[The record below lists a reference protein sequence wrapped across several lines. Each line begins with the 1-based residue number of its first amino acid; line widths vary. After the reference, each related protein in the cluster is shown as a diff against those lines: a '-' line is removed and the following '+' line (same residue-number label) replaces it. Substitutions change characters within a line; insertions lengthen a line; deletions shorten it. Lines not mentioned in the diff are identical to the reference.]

1 MNNKEYINLY
11 STYAMLCY
19 FQHNIAYSAYCSAY
33 VSFLLLPI
41 SNTYNYQYLLL
52 SSTTHTRLVLMVYRL
67 LGIFQL
73 VTDGYPLPCSDEFG
87 KMSVQIPVGK

>member
-1 MNNKEYINLY
+1 MNNKDYITLY
-11 STYAMLCY
+11 STFAMLCY

-41 SNTYNYQYLLL
+41 SKSSDYQCLLL
-52 SSTTHTRLVLMVYRL
+52 SPTTHTRLVLMTYRL

-73 VTDGYPLPCSDEFG
+73 VTDGYPLPGTDEFG
-87 KMSVQIPVGK
+87 KMEVQIPERE